1 MEEEKAQKLVDTLS
15 KLRKSAGLGVSTHFN
30 FGGASEL
37 IQFSKDKDG
46 NLYRDDGL
54 PVNGLYSGFV
64 REGTYNP
71 ETSAQLKYG
80 DGRKIKRNFDD
91 IDDKSHD
98 SKRSKKSK
106 DNESKKSKKSKEAR
120 KAEKKAAKLEA
131 KKAAKK
137 AEKLELKKKQKLE
150 AKLLGTKA
158 SVGSILPESNGTAKT
173 DEEES
178 TTSISKKSKLK
189 KDKKKDKKNTK
200 VENKARIS
208 IEVKNDKKQEKEKK
222 SKKSK
227 KEKKSKL

>member
-37 IQFSKDKDG
+37 IQFKKDHAG
-46 NLYRDDGL
+46 NLFREDGL

-71 ETSAQLKYG
+71 ETSAQIKYG

-91 IDDKSHD
+91 IDNMSD
-98 SKRSKKSK
+98 SKKGKKTKK
-106 DNESKKSKKSKEAR
+106 DESKKSKKSKEER

-131 KKAAKK
+131 KRAAKK

-150 AKLLGTKA
+150 AKLLKKME
-158 SVGSILPESNGTAKT
+158 SVSESSTSIAKT
-173 DEEES
+173 NEEGS
-178 TTSISKKSKLK
+178 TADGI
-189 KDKKKDKKNTK
+189 
-200 VENKARIS
+200 
-208 IEVKNDKKQEKEKK
+208 KK
-222 SKKSK
+222 SKKKGEKKKEKIDSKASTPIQSAKLNDATDDKKQKKEKKIK
-227 KEKKSKL
+227 KEKKSKS

>member
-37 IQFSKDKDG
+37 IQFKKDDAG
-46 NLYRDDGL
+46 NVFREDGL

-71 ETSAQLKYG
+71 ETSAQIKYG

-91 IDDKSHD
+91 IDSMSD
-98 SKRSKKSK
+98 SKTGKRTKK
-106 DNESKKSKKSKEAR
+106 NESKKSKKSKEER

-131 KKAAKK
+131 KRAAKK

-150 AKLLGTKA
+150 AKLSESRS
-158 SVGSILPESNGTAKT
+158 SVAKT
-173 DEEES
+173 NEEGS
-178 TTSISKKSKLK
+178 TADVI
-189 KDKKKDKKNTK
+189 
-200 VENKARIS
+200 
-208 IEVKNDKKQEKEKK
+208 KK
-222 SKKSK
+222 SKKKGEKKKEEIDNEGNTPIQSAKSNDATVRLTDDKKQKKEKKMK
-227 KEKKSKL
+227 KEKKSKS

>member
-37 IQFSKDKDG
+37 IQFKKDDAG
-46 NLYRDDGL
+46 NVFREDGL

-71 ETSAQLKYG
+71 ETSAQIKYG

-91 IDDKSHD
+91 IDSMSD
-98 SKRSKKSK
+98 SKTGKRTKK
-106 DNESKKSKKSKEAR
+106 NESKKSKKSKEER

-131 KKAAKK
+131 KRAAKK

-150 AKLLGTKA
+150 AKLLKKTE
-158 SVGSILPESNGTAKT
+158 SISESSSSIAKT
-173 DEEES
+173 NEEGS
-178 TTSISKKSKLK
+178 TADVI
-189 KDKKKDKKNTK
+189 
-200 VENKARIS
+200 
-208 IEVKNDKKQEKEKK
+208 KK
-222 SKKSK
+222 SKKKGEKKKEEIDNEGNTPIQSAKSNDATVRLTDDKKQKKEKKMK
-227 KEKKSKL
+227 KEKKSKS